1 MTTIPTCSAPAATT
15 PRQRSCAIRR
25 SARAWRYGWTT
36 VAKPRTRWKR
46 ETRLAGHPSKP
57 AVWLIA
63 SVLLVFVPWPSTA
76 DPLGATP
83 HNDGTTTFRVWA
95 PFVDAVAVKING
107 GVPVPL
113 AKEAG
118 HPDAADTTWA
128 STVPGARAGDKYRY
142 AIERGG
148 VTLEF
153 NDPRAQQLT
162 GFDPPDGFGIA
173 GNDDKP
179 QSVIV
184 DPSFNISAFTEPK
197 FNAMVIY
204 EMHIGTFN
212 QTFAR
217 AVDKLDYLKA
227 LGINAVELLPVT
239 QNPLFPDH
247 NPPDH
252 DWGYD
257 PVQLFAIKS
266 RYGTP
271 QDFKEFIRQCHRRQ
285 IAVIVDVVYN
295 HLVENNLLRGFGG
308 FTTPDIPGGIYLY
321 GGDRARAGF
330 GPRPDY
336 GRPQVRQYIIDNAL
350 LLLRDYGADGLRFDD
365 TIDIRTFG
373 QARAVNNEGVEL
385 LQDVNSAYRN
395 SDPRQPGKIT
405 IAEDLQSSSNVTLQ
419 TTPIGLE
426 FNSQWDDMMVNVMRD
441 VVTRINDS
449 DRNLGAVRDTLQ
461 KKMASDVFTRVVY
474 TENHDQVGHP
484 SGQSCLPAMIDVNDH
499 ESVYAKKRST
509 LAAAIMLTSPGIPM
523 IFQGQEMLETRDFGF
538 ATPTAVDFTRATD
551 PKFKGIVQMYH
562 DLIALRRN
570 VAGQTGG
577 LTGQSL
583 NVFHLDDS
591 NKTLAYHRWENG
603 GAGDDVV
610 VVANFSN
617 VPLSALS
624 LGFPRGGLW
633 HVRFNSGAAVYDPSF
648 QNGDS
653 LDTIA
658 NPGGK
663 DGLNFNANVGVGPYS
678 VVILSQ

>member
-1 MTTIPTCSAPAATT
+1 MWL
-15 PRQRSCAIRR
+15 
-25 SARAWRYGWTT
+25 ARLHPG
-36 VAKPRTRWKR
+36 KPR
-46 ETRLAGHPSKP
+46 AGLLSTLSLY
-57 AVWLIA
+57 LIA
-63 SVLLVFVPWPSTA
+63 SVLLVSTPWSSAA

-107 GVPVPL
+107 RTAVPL
-113 AKEAG
+113 AREAG
-118 HPDAADTTWA
+118 HTDPADTLWA
-128 STVPGARAGDKYRY
+128 GTVPGTKAGDMYRY

-148 VTLEF
+148 VTHEF

-162 GFDPPDGFGIA
+162 GFDLPNGFGLA
-173 GNDDKP
+173 GNNDMP

-184 DPSFNISAFTEPK
+184 DPNFDIPAFTEPT
-197 FNAMVIY
+197 FNTMVVY

-212 QTFAR
+212 QTFVG
-217 AVDKLDYLKA
+217 AVEKLDYLKA
-227 LGINAVELLPVT
+227 LGINAVEILPVT
-239 QNPLFPDH
+239 QNPLFSDH
-247 NPPDH
+247 TPPDH

-257 PVQLFAIKS
+257 PVQLFAVKS
-266 RYGTP
+266 KYGTP
-271 QDFKEFIRQCHRRQ
+271 QEFKEFVKQCHLRQ

-295 HLVENNLLRGFGG
+295 HLVNNNLLNEFGG
-308 FTTPDIPGGIYLY
+308 FTTPEVPRGIYLY
-321 GGDRARAGF
+321 GGDRADTGF

-336 GRPQVRQYIIDNAL
+336 GRPQVRQYIIDDAL
-350 LLLRDYGADGLRFDD
+350 LLLRDYGVDGLRFDD

-373 QARAVNNEGVEL
+373 PRRSVNTEGVEL
-385 LQDVNSAYRN
+385 LQEINSSYRN
-395 SDPRQPGKIT
+395 TEPRQPGKIT
-405 IAEDLQSSSNVTLQ
+405 IAEDLQSSGDVTRQ
-419 TTPIGLE
+419 MTPIGLE
-426 FNSQWDDMMVNVMRD
+426 FNSQWDDLMVNVMRD
-441 VVTRINDS
+441 IVTRVNDS
-449 DRNLGAVRDTLQ
+449 DRNLSAVKGALE
-461 KKMASDVFTRVVY
+461 KKMASDAFTRVVY

-484 SGQSCLPAMIDVNDH
+484 PGQNRLPTLIDVNDH
-499 ESVYAKKRST
+499 ESVFAKKRST

-538 ATPTAVDFTRATD
+538 KTPTEVDFKRAAD
-551 PKFKGIVQMYH
+551 PKFKGIVQMYR

-570 VAGQTGG
+570 LAGHSGG
-577 LTGQSL
+577 LTGQNL

-617 VPLSALS
+617 VPLTTLNV
-624 LGFPRGGLW
+624 GFPRGGQW
-633 HVRFNSGAAVYDPSF
+633 HVRFNSGAEVYDPSF
-648 QNGDS
+648 KNGDS
-653 LDTIA
+653 FDTVA